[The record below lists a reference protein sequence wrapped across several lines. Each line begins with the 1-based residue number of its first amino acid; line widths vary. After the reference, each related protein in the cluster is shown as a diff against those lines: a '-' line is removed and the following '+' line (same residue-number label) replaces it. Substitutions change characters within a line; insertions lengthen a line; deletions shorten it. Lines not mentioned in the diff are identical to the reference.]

1 MIPDLTVVSASWQR
15 DGELG
20 IDPPPVLVV
29 EAASPSTR
37 HVDRTRKL
45 DDYRLGG
52 AHLYLVVD
60 LPSSFELH
68 DFSTGE
74 VVKSNG
80 SIDLEVGGQPVRFT
94 LP

>member
-1 MIPDLTVVSASWQR
+1 MANSAVH
-15 DGELG
+15 
-20 IDPPPVLVV
+20 PPPVLVV
-29 EAASPSTR
+29 EVASPSTR

-52 AHLYLVVD
+52 AHLYLLVD

-68 DFSTGE
+68 DFSAGG
-74 VVKSNG
+74 VVKSTG

>member
-1 MIPDLTVVSASWQR
+1 MDGSRWHRVPHEPRPHRGVS
-15 DGELG
+15 EL
-20 IDPPPVLVV
+20 
-29 EAASPSTR
+29 AAGWRTRPSTR

-52 AHLYLVVD
+52 AHLYLLVD

-68 DFSTGE
+68 DFSAGG
-74 VVKSNG
+74 VVKSTG